1 MTDLIQSMVRPLVEH
16 PDEIRI
22 TGLQGERTHI
32 YELRC
37 NKSDVGK
44 VIGKK
49 GKTIAAIRTLLN
61 AISSRDGKKAVLEVV
76 E

>member
-1 MTDLIQSMVRPLVEH
+1 MTDLIQAVVLPLVEH
-16 PDEIRI
+16 PGDISV
-22 TGLQGERTHI
+22 TGLQGQKTCV

-37 NKSDVGK
+37 NQGDVGK
-44 VIGKK
+44 IIGKK

-61 AISSRDGKKAVLEVV
+61 AVSAREGKKILLEVV

>member
-1 MTDLIQSMVRPLVEH
+1 MVRPLVEH
-16 PDEIRI
+16 PNDICV
-22 TGLQGERTHI
+22 TGLQGKCTCI

-37 NKSDVGK
+37 HQSDVGK

-49 GKTIAAIRTLLN
+49 GKTIAAMRTLLN
-61 AISSRDGKKAVLEVV
+61 AIAARDGKKAVLEVV

>member
-1 MTDLIQSMVRPLVEH
+1 MTDLIQAIVRPLVEH
-16 PDEIRI
+16 PHEIRI
-22 TGLQGERTHI
+22 TGLHGEKTCI

-37 NKSDVGK
+37 NQGDVGK

-61 AISSRDGKKAVLEVV
+61 AVSSREGKKAVLEVV